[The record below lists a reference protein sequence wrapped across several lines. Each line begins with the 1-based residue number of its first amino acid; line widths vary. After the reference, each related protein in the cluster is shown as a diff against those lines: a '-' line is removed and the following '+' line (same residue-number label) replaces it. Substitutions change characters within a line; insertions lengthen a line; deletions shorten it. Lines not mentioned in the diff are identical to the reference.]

1 LRLKDDDRGEW
12 REGEHDAEQEADH
25 RELREHGDEVRD
37 RQDHQADD
45 DLNRPR
51 AHEEQQE
58 AVDGDRDDENLDRV
72 GPEPGG
78 EEAIGVE
85 VHRARVVA
93 RATSK
98 ASRARATSCTRKARA
113 PRSHASAHAAAV
125 ARSRSSTGR
134 PVAAP
139 RNRLRDGPTTTG
151 YPSPTTVA
159 SSSSSRKFCSGVL
172 ANPNPGSTTIRS
184 RATPPCSARRAAP
197 ASPAATSAATCP

>member
-1 LRLKDDDRGEW
+1 ERAVGEDDAQE
-12 REGEHDAEQEADH
+12 EADH
-25 RELREHGDEVRD
+25 LELGEQRREVGDRE
-37 RQDHQADD
+37 DHHAHH
-45 DLNRPR
+45 DLHRPR

-58 AVDGDRDDENLDRV
+58 AVDHERDQDDLHDVR
-72 GPEPGG
+72 PEARD
-78 EEAIGVE
+78 EEAVGFE
-85 VHRARVVA
+85 VHRELVVA
-93 RATSK
+93 HATWS
-98 ASRARATSCTRKARA
+98 ASRATAASWTRNTRA
-113 PRSHASAHAAAV
+113 PRSHARAHATAV

-134 PVAAP
+134 PVAWP
-139 RNRLRDGPTTTG
+139 RNRLRDGPTATG